1 MTLGFYENFPSSIHR
16 IDTFTS
22 TFSNK
27 LLQQNLIQVFFE
39 VNHREFTFEEVANP
53 TVPNGKVIFEFGVA
67 ESGNFNFI
75 DGEELKITLD
85 FLAKERLTSMDFF
98 CSIRYYK
105 VEGEKKTP
113 LKFDYYMLRTIFRK
127 DMFEVQV
134 FHERGPRYIS
144 PEDLTTFIYNKV
156 NEASS
161 KNRKALKKT
170 II

>member
-1 MTLGFYENFPSSIHR
+1 
-16 IDTFTS
+16 
-22 TFSNK
+22 
-27 LLQQNLIQVFFE
+27 
-39 VNHREFTFEEVANP
+39 
-53 TVPNGKVIFEFGVA
+53 VIFEFGVA
-67 ESGNFNFI
+67 EAGNFNFI
-75 DGEELKITLD
+75 NKEELEKTLD
-85 FLAKERLTSMDFF
+85 LLAKQRLTSMDFF

-105 VEGEKKTP
+105 VEGEKKTA

-144 PEDLTTFIYNKV
+144 PEDLTTFICNKV

-170 II
+170 SI